1 MKKLTTYFM
10 IFTLSL
16 MVTSCVDDG
25 ADTDSFDEGPN
36 IVGFSRSEIN
46 ANALADGNTITVQAP
61 VLVTGPTSAN
71 ITNNVT
77 VTVEIDPSSTAIQG
91 THFEMDVNS
100 LDLLKSNS
108 LEGSLPITIITTGVV
123 PPLAVAPV
131 LVLNLKTTS
140 EEGTVIS
147 GRTGQVSITINYLC
161 FSNLAGNYAVRSTRD
176 DGSSWDQGIEAIVEV
191 SSGYY
196 KTITTGGW
204 AAGTIAA
211 DQGFNFNDICNVL
224 TVPDQGLA
232 QNFYSNAVTGLDG
245 GEVLANGDLVIKY
258 KIDFSAGARDYS
270 NSYIKQP

>member
-36 IVGFSRSEIN
+36 IVGFSKSEIN

-161 FSNLAGNYAVRSTRD
+161 FSNLAGNYVINYASGPQPIVIEQVS
-176 DGSSWDQGIEAIVEV
+176 DGVYRADYFPTFVNTYWWEFQDVCGEL
-191 SSGYY
+191 
-196 KTITTGGW
+196 TITDWQYQGSNPITGSTSPMPKGSV
-204 AAGTIAA
+204 I
-211 DQGFNFNDICNVL
+211 N
-224 TVPDQGLA
+224 
-232 QNFYSNAVTGLDG
+232 S
-245 GEVLANGDLVIKY
+245 NGDIEFTGVNVGGVSWYVDRSWTIIKL
-258 KIDFSAGARDYS
+258 
-270 NSYIKQP
+270 